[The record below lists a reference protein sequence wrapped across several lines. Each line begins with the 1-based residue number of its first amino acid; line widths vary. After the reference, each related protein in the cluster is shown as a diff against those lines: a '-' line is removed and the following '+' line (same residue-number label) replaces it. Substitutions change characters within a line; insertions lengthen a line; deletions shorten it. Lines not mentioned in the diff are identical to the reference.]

1 MKTLMKLTM
10 KPGIKRLSINFAPAS
25 LRRTV
30 AQTSVL
36 TWLLGLLGIALCA
49 AAGSMALR
57 LLNEN
62 AAEKK
67 QLDTLQNRLH
77 ERSAAKPPV
86 KKIMIPEAQAN
97 AINAVISQLNLP
109 WSDLFDAVEE
119 ATPGTVA
126 LLAVEPDAKKHVIKA
141 IAEAKSSDEMLAY
154 IERLKK
160 QALFVSVVLSKHEVN
175 EQDPNRPLRFQ
186 FEAQWKEPAQ

>member
-1 MKTLMKLTM
+1 MKSNLRPAMR
-10 KPGIKRLSINFAPAS
+10 RLNIDFAPVS
-25 LRRTV
+25 LRRAA

-36 TWLLGLLGIALCA
+36 TWLLGLSGLALCA
-49 AAGSMALR
+49 VAAVMALGLLDDSDAAKNSLNR
-57 LLNEN
+57 LLS
-62 AAEKK
+62 
-67 QLDTLQNRLH
+67 QLQ

-97 AINAVISQLNLP
+97 AINAVILQLNLP

-126 LLAVEPDAKKHVIKA
+126 LLALEPDAKKHMIKA
-141 IAEAKSSDEMLAY
+141 IAEAKSSDEMIAY

-160 QALFVSVVLSKHEVN
+160 QALFASVILSKHEVN

-186 FEAQWKEPAQ
+186 FEAQWKESPQ